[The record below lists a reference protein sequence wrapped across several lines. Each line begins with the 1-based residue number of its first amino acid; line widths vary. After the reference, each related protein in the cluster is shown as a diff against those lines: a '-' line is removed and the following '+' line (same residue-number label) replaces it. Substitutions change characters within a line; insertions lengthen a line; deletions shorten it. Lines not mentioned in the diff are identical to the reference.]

1 MVQGLRAKGAAQAAG
16 WGEGKAKVEAEWV
29 DHSPRDRVVIAYARA
44 VARQLLML
52 PGSLAIKKRVLSV
65 EQ

>member
-16 WGEGKAKVEAEWV
+16 WGEGKVEAEWV
-29 DHSPRDRVVIAYARA
+29 DHSPRDRVVIVYARA

-52 PGSLAIKKRVLSV
+52 PDSLAIKRRALSV
-65 EQ
+65 EQE